1 MTLYKL
7 KSKII
12 MRNSLSI
19 IIGLLILVLGIGA
32 FFLNKNQ
39 KKVEYFTEDVS
50 KYSFEETIA
59 QLEAM
64 VEDTEGWKILKT
76 YDLQASMSK
85 HGYTVQPVK
94 VYSLCNP
101 DYSSKILFSNQE
113 RVVSSMMPCR
123 VSVYVKTDGKTYISR
138 MNSADMAAQMGGLVN
153 EVMTDASEDVEK
165 ILSDL
170 IKED

>member
-1 MTLYKL
+1 
-7 KSKII
+7 
-12 MRNSLSI
+12 MRSSI
-19 IIGLLILVLGIGA
+19 SILIALLILGLGVAA
-32 FFLNKNQ
+32 FFLFNDQ
-39 KKVEYFTEDVS
+39 KKVEYFTEDLS
-50 KYSFEETIA
+50 KYSFEETVA
-59 QLEAM
+59 QLEAT

-76 YDLQASMSK
+76 YDLKASMAQ

-94 VYSLCNP
+94 VFSLCNP

-138 MNSADMAAQMGGLVN
+138 MNSADMAAEMGGLVN
-153 EVMTDASEDVEK
+153 EVMSDASEDVEK

-170 IKED
+170 IAN